1 MQSIQNMTSLINM
14 RNTYCFRRTQ
24 QPISNS
30 GYVRRNISNNERRSS
45 LPPLQKNSPRYKSI
59 DKLEK
64 DMGGET
70 SGYGSDNHHSPEVSH
85 PQTWNNHNAG
95 YESSSSYR
103 DDRLKWGD
111 RGVGLGK
118 FWGQK
123 EFNDYDKSLNSD
135 TPGWVKRGLERQ
147 GELIVANSSP
157 AESPEQDFGENERPC
172 TGSTFSQQR

>member
-1 MQSIQNMTSLINM
+1 MHDYNF
-14 RNTYCFRRTQ
+14 FRSRQ
-24 QPISNS
+24 QPVVSNS
-30 GYVRRNISNNERRSS
+30 GYIKRNINNSERRSS
-45 LPPLQKNSPRYKSI
+45 LPPLQKNSPRYNSV
-59 DKLEK
+59 DKLAER

-85 PQTWNNHNAG
+85 QQNWNNHNAG

-123 EFNDYDKSLNSD
+123 EFHDYDKSLNND

-157 AESPEQDFGENERPC
+157 AESPEQQEFGEHDRPC
-172 TGSTFSQQR
+172 TSSTTSQQR